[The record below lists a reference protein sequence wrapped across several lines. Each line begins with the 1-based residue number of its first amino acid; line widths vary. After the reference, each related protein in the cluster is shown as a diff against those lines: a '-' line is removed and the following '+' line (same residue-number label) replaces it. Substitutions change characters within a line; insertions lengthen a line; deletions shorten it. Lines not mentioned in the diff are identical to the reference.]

1 MEETEINNNVKE
13 VWITTVDNPFDP
25 FTQWDRW
32 FNFDEQNNYKTCARV
47 AAFAHCNEE
56 NLSPT
61 ENREMVNQ
69 ALIRLVELYGEGVYR
84 LVVEGETHPW

>member
-1 MEETEINNNVKE
+1 MDSINSVKE

-32 FNFDEQNNYKTCARV
+32 FNYDEQQNYHTCARV
-47 AAFAHCNEE
+47 ESLAHCNDE

-61 ENREMVNQ
+61 ENRELVNQ
-69 ALIRLVELYGEGVYR
+69 ALVRLVELYGENVYR
-84 LVVEGETHPW
+84 IVVEGETKAW

>member
-1 MEETEINNNVKE
+1 MFMTQEVKD

-32 FNFDEQNNYKTCARV
+32 FNFDEQNNYKTCERV
-47 AAFAHCNEE
+47 ARLAHCSDE
-56 NLSPT
+56 NLSPM
-61 ENREMVNQ
+61 ENREMVDQ
-69 ALIRLVELYGEGVYR
+69 ALVTLCEFYGDKVYR